1 MKKMERMLLL
11 SAGAL
16 LAVLPVFGADTKK
29 SKAGAGTEIIIA
41 AAASLTDAMNEEIA
55 LYAKKEPSVKVTP
68 TYGSSGTL
76 RKQIEQGAP
85 ADIFISANESHMDA
99 LKTAGL
105 IDNSTAKN
113 MFENK
118 VVLITPKD
126 SRAGLKTYG
135 DCATDKVSRIALGI
149 PESVPAGDY
158 AKQVFTTL
166 NIWDKVSAKAV
177 FAKDV
182 RQVLTYVEQGEVDA
196 GVVYA
201 TDAAISQKIT
211 VVCEAPEGSCKPII
225 YPGAVVKDSAHAD
238 IAKAFFAFL
247 STDEAGRIFAKYGFA
262 LVK

>member
-1 MKKMERMLLL
+1 M
-11 SAGAL
+11 AAAAAVL
-16 LAVLPVFGADTKK
+16 LAVPAIASGKKDTKP
-29 SKAGAGTEIIIA
+29 AAPAEITVA
-41 AAASLTDAMNEEIA
+41 AAASLTNAMNEEIA
-55 LYAKKEPSVKVTP
+55 LYASKNTAVKITP
-68 TYGSSGTL
+68 VYGSSGTL

-85 ADIFISANESHMDA
+85 ADIFISANQEHMTA
-99 LKTAGL
+99 LQKGGL
-105 IDNSTAKN
+105 IDDSTVKN

-126 SRAGLKTYG
+126 SKAGITSYQ
-135 DCATDKVSRIALGI
+135 DCATDKTAKIALGI

-166 NIWDKVSAKAV
+166 GIWDKVSAKAV

-201 TDAAISQKIT
+201 TDAAVSQKVSVI
-211 VVCEAPEGSCKPII
+211 CEAPAGSCKPII
-225 YPGAVVKDSAHAD
+225 YPGAVVKATQHAKE
-238 IAKAFFAFL
+238 AKAFFDFL
-247 STDEAGRIFAKYGFA
+247 STDDAGKIFAKYGFA